1 MYNGTTVYNYI
12 SATELVVSSQTSI
25 TSCTTTAILP
35 GLGTDRV
42 YMIATHVK
50 DTEGKD
56 AILFTGGYTST
67 TKNVNTYTSAVDLLT
82 YNIVDGKVVYAIQ
95 SYNSNAA
102 VANIYTYLTKNLAFT
117 TIVGESSQNRI
128 VSPQYYKANKIDA
141 VINNFPNAIL
151 RIREAVAKALA
162 SYTAPDTDFSIVPYL
177 TYNNSTRNLYW
188 YYYVKGSTKLY
199 CMSYNSTNDTIA
211 ITM

>member
-1 MYNGTTVYNYI
+1 M
-12 SATELVVSSQTSI
+12 SAN
-25 TSCTTTAILP
+25 
-35 GLGTDRV
+35 
-42 YMIATHVK
+42 HVK

-67 TKNVNTYTSAVDLLT
+67 TKDPNTYTSAVDLLT
-82 YNIVDGKVVYAIQ
+82 YNIVDDKVVYTIQ

-117 TIVGESSQNRI
+117 NIVGESSQNCI

-151 RIREAVAKALA
+151 RIREAVAKTIS
-162 SYTAPDTDFSIVPYL
+162 SYTAPDTDFSIVPY
-177 TYNNSTRNLYW
+177 TSYNNDGTRNLYW
-188 YYYVKGSTKLY
+188 YYYVKGSTNLY
-199 CMSYNSTNDTIA
+199 CVSYNSTNDTIA